1 MRSSF
6 VSAAVLAFASAVF
19 ATDPTPGFDSITSPF
34 QDENIPAGKPFEI
47 VWQPSNNYAGTVTIQ
62 LLQGATPSTLS
73 AADVIKAGI
82 DSAVGKYTWDVP
94 TSLKYFATY
103 GFTITAD
110 TNTTCF
116 QYSFPFHV
124 TGLSGSSSSAAVDS
138 GITSTVT
145 MHLSTGS
152 NYVAIP
158 TTFSNSTTS
167 APTYNY
173 TQSSNVTLS
182 STIARTTAKTTAT
195 TAATTTT
202 TKATQTSATSSSA
215 APPPTTNAAVVQV
228 ATGSFALIGGLVLA
242 LAL

>member
-19 ATDPTPGFDSITSPF
+19 ATNPTPGFDPITSPF
-34 QDENIPAGKPFEI
+34 QDENVPAGKPFEI
-47 VWQPSNNYAGTVTIQ
+47 VWQPSKNYAGTVTIQ

-73 AADVIKAGI
+73 AGDVIKGGI
-82 DSAVGKYTWDVP
+82 DSTVGKYTWDVP

-103 GFTITAD
+103 GFTITQD

-124 TGLSGSSSSAAVDS
+124 TGLAGCSSSAAVNS
-138 GITSTVT
+138 GKTSTITV
-145 MHLSTGS
+145 HLSTGS

-167 APTYNY
+167 HPTY
-173 TQSSNVTLS
+173 TRSSNVTLS

-195 TAATTTT
+195 TAATTTE
-202 TKATQTSATSSSA
+202 ATQTSATSSSA
-215 APPPTTNAAVVQV
+215 TPSPTTNAAVVQV